1 MRGFFMQT
9 NWKFQ
14 YKSNMESNAT
24 TYIKYLISNLV
35 LINDWIEKFGIGDD
49 IEIIKIS
56 ENISSEI
63 SNIMNRMEEMGIE
76 IDEILNESYDVK
88 KNIRDFKI
96 KRILNNEGN

>member
-1 MRGFFMQT
+1 
-9 NWKFQ
+9 
-14 YKSNMESNAT
+14 MESNST
-24 TYIKYLISNLV
+24 TYIKYLISNMV

>member
-1 MRGFFMQT
+1 
-9 NWKFQ
+9 
-14 YKSNMESNAT
+14 MESNAT
-24 TYIKYLISNLV
+24 TYIKYLISNMV

-49 IEIIKIS
+49 VEIIK
-56 ENISSEI
+56 SSEKIASQI